1 MMSSRIK
8 VCCLTFLLS
17 AGLTACQPAVVSTQ
31 TAVTVGVSDKANSQ
45 SGSTSGDAMKNPVAD
60 TELSQ
65 LYRDIQQMVGKAE
78 ATELAQC
85 RKVGLGYRACGGPAS
100 YLVYSVQ
107 GLDEA
112 SLLQKVSRY
121 NALSQAE
128 SERLGLMSTCQIIEE
143 PAITLVSGVCQAKPA
158 GAESTN
164 TQ

>member
-1 MMSSRIK
+1 
-8 VCCLTFLLS
+8 
-17 AGLTACQPAVVSTQ
+17 
-31 TAVTVGVSDKANSQ
+31 
-45 SGSTSGDAMKNPVAD
+45 MKNPVANA
-60 TELSQ
+60 ELSQ

>member
-1 MMSSRIK
+1 MSSGIK
-8 VCCLTFLLS
+8 ACGFTFLFS
-17 AGLTACQPAVVSTQ
+17 VGLAACQPAVVTAQ
-31 TAVTVGVSDKANSQ
+31 TAPSAAASGKTNSQ
-45 SGSTSGDAMKNPVAD
+45 SVSTSGDAMKHSVAD
-60 TELSQ
+60 AELSQ

-143 PAITLVSGVCQAKPA
+143 PAITLNAGVCQAMPA
-158 GAESTN
+158 EAESTN
-164 TQ
+164 AQ

>member
-1 MMSSRIK
+1 MSSRIK

-17 AGLTACQPAVVSTQ
+17 AGLAACQPAVVSTQ
-31 TAVTVGVSDKANSQ
+31 TAVPEAVSDKTNSQ
-45 SGSTSGDAMKNPVAD
+45 SASTPGDAMKSPVTDA
-60 TELSQ
+60 ELSQ
-65 LYRDIQQMVGKAE
+65 LYRDIQQMVGKAQ

-112 SLLQKVSRY
+112 NLLQKVSRY

-143 PAITLVSGVCQAKPA
+143 PAIALVSGVCQAIPA
-158 GAESTN
+158 EADSTN